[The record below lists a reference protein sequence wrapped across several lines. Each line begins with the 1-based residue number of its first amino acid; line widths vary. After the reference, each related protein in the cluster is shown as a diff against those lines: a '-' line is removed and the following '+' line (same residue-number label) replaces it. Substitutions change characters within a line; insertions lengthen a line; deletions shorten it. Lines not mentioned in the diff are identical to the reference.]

1 MGNSGDWRSVA
12 VTGQTRG
19 SDLKKYYG
27 IRIKRIV
34 AILLTAVFTCSLV
47 IAAYAAEVTGG
58 RTTTP
63 ATTTAPNTAATTATG
78 SPYAPTGANVGNLNP
93 RLGDSAINASIASKV
108 KAVGEPHSV
117 AGITKNQL
125 YTMRASKV
133 LELLTGDYSVYD
145 KTGHKLGTAKEM
157 FNGVWDDIDP
167 AKVMN
172 RTDGLGGNKGT
183 PYNTNP
189 GNLTLESVSKSWI
202 KLDIPSNA
210 VYANIENVPGN
221 SGGKLVELKSLSV
234 KKWNYAARYCEIYDK
249 ERKRITFTREN
260 GETY

>member
-1 MGNSGDWRSVA
+1 MKGHYRNRAKRMVA
-12 VTGQTRG
+12 MV
-19 SDLKKYYG
+19 
-27 IRIKRIV
+27 
-34 AILLTAVFTCSLV
+34 LTAAFVSSLMSAV
-47 IAAYAAEVTGG
+47 YAAETGTG
-58 RTTTP
+58 TRTGT
-63 ATTTAPNTAATTATG
+63 TAATTATTTTTTG
-78 SPYAPTGANVGNLNP
+78 TPYAPTGVNVGNTNP
-93 RLGDSAINASIASKV
+93 RLGDSAINASNISKV
-108 KAVGEPHSV
+108 NAVGEPHSV

-172 RTDGLGGNKGT
+172 RTDGLPGNKGT

-189 GNLTLESVSKSWI
+189 GNLVLESVSKSWI
-202 KLDIPSNA
+202 KLNIPSNG
-210 VYANIENVPGN
+210 VYAKVTNIPGN

-249 ERKRITFTREN
+249 DRKRVKFTRES